1 MGETFCSLITFHL
14 IATCRHESK
23 FIQKIVKK
31 LGDKLNCRILHV
43 ADHPIG
49 TKSQTK
55 KIDLWLRDKSCDVS
69 IAVICGMGGIGKTTL
84 AKYRFEAASFLL
96 HVREESKRPSGL
108 VGLQKQLLLAISN
121 KKERKIN
128 NKLEGRERI
137 ENVMGCKGILVELDS
152 NKSLELFSWHAFG
165 QDHPIERYF
174 AHSQSVVWHCGGLHL
189 ALKVLGSSLS
199 DKRLDIW
206 KSALQ
211 KLKNNPEKRILEILK
226 ISYDTLDDHDKNLF
240 LYIACLFNQ
249 RGKDSTVRILDTCDF
264 CSERGMDNLIDRCLL
279 MITQKILMM
288 HELLQDMGRYI
299 VQQQLSNELGKCRLL
314 GCHED
319 SFSLLRR
326 KMVRNML
333 FKYSIRE
340 QKKIEGLYLDM
351 HVLEKESWF
360 NKTFCDLEIDAFASM
375 ENLILLMLNGV
386 EIKGGYKEFP
396 KRLRWLS
403 WHGYSQKSIPSDF
416 SLESLVGL
424 ELWNSKLEHLLIS
437 LKVPNLSHSHGLHIT
452 PNFTGLPNLEDLIL
466 ENCIC
471 LVEVHESVSELGR
484 LVFLNLKG

>member
-1 MGETFCSLITFHL
+1 
-14 IATCRHESK
+14 
-23 FIQKIVKK
+23 
-31 LGDKLNCRILHV
+31 
-43 ADHPIG
+43 
-49 TKSQTK
+49 
-55 KIDLWLRDKSCDVS
+55 
-69 IAVICGMGGIGKTTL
+69 
-84 AKYRFEAASFLL
+84 
-96 HVREESKRPSGL
+96 
-108 VGLQKQLLLAISN
+108 
-121 KKERKIN
+121 
-128 NKLEGRERI
+128 
-137 ENVMGCKGILVELDS
+137 
-152 NKSLELFSWHAFG
+152 
-165 QDHPIERYF
+165 
-174 AHSQSVVWHCGGLHL
+174 
-189 ALKVLGSSLS
+189 
-199 DKRLDIW
+199 
-206 KSALQ
+206 
-211 KLKNNPEKRILEILK
+211 
-226 ISYDTLDDHDKNLF
+226 
-240 LYIACLFNQ
+240 
-249 RGKDSTVRILDTCDF
+249 
-264 CSERGMDNLIDRCLL
+264 MDNLIDRCLL

-299 VQQQLSNELGKCRLL
+299 VQQQLSNE
-314 GCHED
+314 
-319 SFSLLRR
+319 
-326 KMVRNML
+326 
-333 FKYSIRE
+333 
-340 QKKIEGLYLDM
+340 
-351 HVLEKESWF
+351 LEKESWF